1 MKIIGSFH
9 VFLTVTMRQ
18 LVLPVFLI
26 QILPAQVKISYDDH
40 VLAIFEQSCLNCH
53 NPDKTKGG
61 LDLSNFA
68 GAMKGGS
75 SGKIVEPG
83 DTSSTLIN
91 VVRQTTEP
99 KMPPEGEKL
108 SSEDIEILSKWIAG
122 GLLENKSSKARKAS
136 KPKFETALH
145 SDPSAK
151 PDGPPPMPEHILLE
165 PPVVTERASAVHA
178 IAASPWAPLLA
189 ITSQKQILLHH
200 TETLELIGILPFPEG
215 DPISLAF
222 TPDARYLIVGGGIPG
237 KNGFTITFDV
247 TNGSRV
253 VNAGKEF
260 DSILAADIR
269 PGFDIVATGGP
280 SKLLK
285 LWETQTGELLH
296 SVKKHTDWITAL
308 DISPDGILLASGD
321 RNGGV
326 WVWEAET
333 ANEFHTLR
341 AHQAGITA
349 LAFRSDSN
357 LLGTASD
364 DGSVRFWEM
373 NNGGEVKKI
382 DAHPTGVTAFA
393 FAKNGTFITAGRDN
407 KAKLWK
413 SDFNALREI
422 ELPALATAAAI
433 DFENK
438 TAFVADSLGNV
449 HAFSA
454 EEKGSSHIKSF
465 PTNPA
470 TIATRLQETGKLI
483 HQAQEN
489 IDAVRSAEENRKK
502 SIQLATDA
510 LKAAEKKHQQAKQIS
525 QAANKGFHQATQR
538 LEKLKAGLET
548 PSAEIE
554 KATIT
559 LRAADK
565 TLSAAQARIEPTRN
579 EIQAKRKAVDEAKKA
594 NGDHEKNMEE
604 ATSAIDML
612 RARKKFLSSAAINT
626 HALEAASETV
636 HLTRRNEEQID
647 QFQQSLIGL
656 EIPTQQLN
664 EKRTQRSRFV
674 FSLEKTALESR
685 HLEEARATLLALD
698 ASVKNLEHTL
708 QEKESEV
715 ADLHTQIDSVAAS
728 LVETQ
733 SQATRLRERYLQA
746 LK

>member
-1 MKIIGSFH
+1 MRRII
-9 VFLTVTMRQ
+9 FLP
-18 LVLPVFLI
+18 LLI
-26 QILPAQVKISYDDH
+26 QMLPAQEKVSYDDH
-40 VLAIFEQSCLNCH
+40 VLRIFEQSCLNCH

-75 SGKIVEPG
+75 SGKVVEPG

-91 VVRQTTEP
+91 VVKQTGEP

-108 SSEDIEILSKWIAG
+108 SAADIEILSKWIEG
-122 GLLENKSSKARKAS
+122 GLLENKSSKARKPS
-136 KPKFETALH
+136 KPKFQTALR

-151 PDGPPPMPEHILLE
+151 PEGPPPMPEHILLE

-189 ITSQKQILLHH
+189 VTGQNQILLHN
-200 TETLELIGILPFPEG
+200 TETLELVGILPFPEG

-253 VNAGKEF
+253 VTAGKEF

-285 LWETQTGELLH
+285 LWDTQTGEQLQ
-296 SVKKHTDWITAL
+296 SIKKHTDWITAL

-341 AHQAGITA
+341 AHQAGITS

-357 LLGTASD
+357 LLGTASE
-364 DGSVRFWEM
+364 DGTVHFWEM
-373 NNGGEVKKI
+373 NNGNEVKKI
-382 DAHPTGVTAFA
+382 DAHPGGVTAFA
-393 FAKNGTFITAGRDN
+393 FAKNGTFVTAGRDN

-413 SDFNALREI
+413 TDFNALREI
-422 ELPALATAAAI
+422 KLPALATAAAV

-438 TAFVADSLGNV
+438 TAFVADALGNV

-454 EEKGSSHIKSF
+454 EEKGTPDLRTF
-465 PTNPA
+465 PTNPP
-470 TIATRLQETGKLI
+470 TIATRLDQIAKLI
-483 HQAQEN
+483 TAVQKK
-489 IDAVRSAEENRKK
+489 IDGAKAAEDGRNKA
-502 SIQLATDA
+502 IQTTTDA
-510 LKAAEKKHQQAKQIS
+510 LAAAEKKHEQAKQIL
-525 QAANKGFHQATQR
+525 QASIKGLNEANQR
-538 LEKLKAGLET
+538 LEKLKATPET
-548 PSAEIE
+548 PPAEIE
-554 KATIT
+554 KANTA
-559 LRAADK
+559 RQAADK
-565 TLSAAQARIEPTRN
+565 TRAAAQARIEPTKK
-579 EIQAKRKAVDEAKKA
+579 EIEAARKAK
-594 NGDHEKNMEE
+594 EE
-604 ATSAIDML
+604 AGKASGDDKKNLESALAELELL
-612 RARKKFLSSAAINT
+612 RSREKSWSAATINT
-626 HALEAASETV
+626 HALKAASEAKLLV
-636 HLTRRNEEQID
+636 QQNEEKIET
-647 QFQQSLIGL
+647 FRQSLTDL
-656 EIPTQQLN
+656 ESPTGQLN
-664 EKRTQRSRFV
+664 KKRTQRNEFAA
-674 FSLEKTALESR
+674 SLEKTTLEGI
-685 HLEEARATLLALD
+685 HLDEAKATLRSLQ
-698 ASVKNLEHTL
+698 ASVKNHEDTL
-708 QEKESEV
+708 HEKETEL
-715 ADLHTQIDSVAAS
+715 ANFHGGIDSTTKSLTAA
-728 LVETQ
+728 Q
-733 SQATRLRERYLQA
+733 SQSTRLRESYLQA